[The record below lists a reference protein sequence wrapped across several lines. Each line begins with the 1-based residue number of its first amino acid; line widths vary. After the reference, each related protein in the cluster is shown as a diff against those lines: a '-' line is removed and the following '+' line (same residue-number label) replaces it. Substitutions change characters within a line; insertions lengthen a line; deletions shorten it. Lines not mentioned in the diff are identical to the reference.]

1 MRRPKGYCPTCES
14 TVEFFAD
21 GIGAPGR
28 PWRCGNCF
36 QGFDE
41 DQVKRFEKVQAE
53 LDAHELE
60 RQNILNDALRP

>member
-1 MRRPKGYCPTCES
+1 
-14 TVEFFAD
+14 VEFFAD